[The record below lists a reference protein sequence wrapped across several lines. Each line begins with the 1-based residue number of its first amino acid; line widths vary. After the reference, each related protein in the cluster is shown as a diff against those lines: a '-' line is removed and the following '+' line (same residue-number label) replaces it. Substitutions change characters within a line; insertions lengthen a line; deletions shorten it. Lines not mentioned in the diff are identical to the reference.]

1 MLPHHLTKYSILW
14 FQSFMVFFFKMIL
27 QVLLTLGQQ
36 SAHLTTWFVFNLKTS
51 KDILTKLNL
60 VPRIAMHTCALPK
73 SEHNWTAVPD
83 SLSTR
88 LQFARLF
95 PIFPLPPQEQIWGVY
110 FDGCQRTAQKRH
122 KRRTINCVQ
131 VFLTEFILP
140 KYGLTFIEVRFCM

>member
-14 FQSFMVFFFKMIL
+14 FQSFMVVFFKMIL
-27 QVLLTLGQQ
+27 KVLLTLGQQ

-51 KDILTKLNL
+51 KDILTKLNS

-73 SEHNWTAVPD
+73 SEHNWTTVPD

-95 PIFPLPPQEQIWGVY
+95 PIFPLPPQEQIW
-110 FDGCQRTAQKRH
+110 
-122 KRRTINCVQ
+122 
-131 VFLTEFILP
+131 VFLWLLSDSAETSQQKNNKLCSGFFDRIYFAEIWTNI
-140 KYGLTFIEVRFCM
+140 Y